1 MSLLNEMKTTCV
13 ILDKRTVPDGLGG
26 YLIEYVEGA
35 RFQAAVIKD
44 STLNARVAEKQGV
57 KEIYTV
63 VVDKGVPLEFHDIF
77 RRESDGLTFRV
88 TSNVTDSEAPDRST
102 VKIGKVSAERF
113 DISG

>member
-1 MSLLNEMKTTCV
+1 MSLLNEIKNTCV
-13 ILDKRTVPDGLGG
+13 ILDKRTISDGMGG
-26 YLIEYVEGA
+26 YKIEYIEGA
-35 RFQAAVIKD
+35 SFQAAVIKD

-88 TSNVTDSEAPDRST
+88 TSNITDSEAPDRST

-113 DISG
+113 DIGG